1 MSRGPNQSSH
11 PSVVKQQYDNYNVW
25 NFENQWR
32 ADLFACKPCGRC
44 CGACIC
50 PCIIGCKLAKALG
63 ESSIIGC
70 CPGSLSYFRTKL
82 RTARRIEG
90 SCCGDYWASACCGA
104 CVATQLSN
112 ELESQ
117 GLWDTKGKQRKTY
130 PRNDRSQNNG
140 DY

>member
-82 RTARRIEG
+82 RTARRIEV
-90 SCCGDYWASACCGA
+90 CRYI
-104 CVATQLSN
+104 
-112 ELESQ
+112 
-117 GLWDTKGKQRKTY
+117 
-130 PRNDRSQNNG
+130 P
-140 DY
+140 